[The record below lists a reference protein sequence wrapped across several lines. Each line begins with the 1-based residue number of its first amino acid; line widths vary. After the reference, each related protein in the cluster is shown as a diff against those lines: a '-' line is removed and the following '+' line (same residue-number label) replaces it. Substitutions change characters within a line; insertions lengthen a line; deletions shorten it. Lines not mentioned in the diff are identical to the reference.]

1 MPGFEPDYNLPK
13 FSLVFALLPPSPP
26 PCVSVV
32 NLSTTPLVS
41 PVYFRLYPILGVVLF
56 WRFYPIPCCLV
67 LSTVPGSL
75 ILGVGGGETEV
86 HSLSVLL
93 SASPWSI
100 SVEEEAQT
108 IPYVPSGECT
118 VSTYNRRHQ
127 SVWVHFYVNIFM
139 LKLAFFFYTFIIYCG
154 VGYTPWHISWYQR
167 TSWKVSCFLWLCGF

>member
-75 ILGVGGGETEV
+75 ILGVGGGGRQRCIASLSCCQLLRDLYLWRKRLRQFPMFPQESARYLHTTGGTKAFEYTFMLIFSCWSLLFFFI
-86 HSLSVLL
+86 HSLFT
-93 SASPWSI
+93 
-100 SVEEEAQT
+100 VEWD
-108 IPYVPSGECT
+108 I
-118 VSTYNRRHQ
+118 RHD
-127 SVWVHFYVNIFM
+127 
-139 LKLAFFFYTFIIYCG
+139 T
-154 VGYTPWHISWYQR
+154 
-167 TSWKVSCFLWLCGF
+167 